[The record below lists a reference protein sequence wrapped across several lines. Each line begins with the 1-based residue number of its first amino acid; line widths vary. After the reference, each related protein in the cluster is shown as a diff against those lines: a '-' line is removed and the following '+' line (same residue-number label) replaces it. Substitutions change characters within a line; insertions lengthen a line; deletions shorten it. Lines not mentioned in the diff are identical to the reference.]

1 MIGKKLTM
9 QQAADLKE
17 ASENIMDMASEAAV
31 RIADK
36 KLRQAVV
43 AELENGT
50 AEIRQITKL
59 VPGLMTN
66 KLIVK
71 LTSGKELLL
80 FGVSF

>member
-1 MIGKKLTM
+1 MNGKKLTM
-9 QQAADLKE
+9 QQAADLAE
-17 ASENIMDMASEAAV
+17 ACENLSDMAAEAAV

-50 AEIRQITKL
+50 AEIRQITEL

-66 KLIVK
+66 KLILK